1 MFAVIQTGGKQ
12 YRVAKNDV
20 VTVEKLAAEV
30 GSNVTFDDVRLVG
43 GEGAPTV
50 GSPSVAGAQVSAEVV
65 DQGKGRTIKVFKKKR
80 RKNYRR
86 CNGHRQRHTVLRVTD
101 ISVEGKSAGDTDE
114 KKAKQASQKAG
125 SKSQKQATQSAATQ
139 KSQAKATTAKGRS
152 TQAGG
157 TKQAGGTTQ
166 AKNAGGQK
174 SSGQKSSGQ
183 KTAGQKAASQ
193 KSGGQKAQDKS
204 QGNPASGGSEQSE
217 E

>member
-1 MFAVIQTGGKQ
+1 
-12 YRVAKNDV
+12 

-30 GSNVTFDDVRLVG
+30 GSNVTFEDVRLVG

-101 ISVEGKSAGDTDE
+101 ISVEGQSAGEGDTA
-114 KKAKQASQKAG
+114 KARQATQKAG
-125 SKSQKQATQSAATQ
+125 SKSQKQATQSATTE
-139 KSQAKATTAKGRS
+139 KSKAKSTTAKGRS

-157 TKQAGGTTQ
+157 SKQAGTKTQ
-166 AKNAGGQK
+166 AKSGG
-174 SSGQKSSGQ
+174 
-183 KTAGQKAASQ
+183 Q
-193 KSGGQKAQDKS
+193 KSGGQKAQGKS
-204 QGNPASGGSEQSE
+204 QSRGKQASGGAQNE

>member
-12 YRVAKNDV
+12 YRVAKNDI

-30 GSNVTFDDVRLVG
+30 GSNVTFEDVRLVG

-101 ISVEGKSAGDTDE
+101 ISVEGKSAGEGDAA
-114 KKAKQASQKAG
+114 KARQATQKAG
-125 SKSQKQATQSAATQ
+125 SKTQKQATQSATTE
-139 KSQAKATTAKGRS
+139 KSKAKSTTAKGRS

-157 TKQAGGTTQ
+157 TKQAGGKTQ
-166 AKNAGGQK
+166 AKSGGQK
-174 SSGQKSSGQ
+174 ASS
-183 KTAGQKAASQ
+183 QKATGQ
-193 KSGGQKAQDKS
+193 KSGGQKASGQKTQGKS
-204 QGNPASGGSEQSE
+204 QGQGKQASGGGEQNE